1 MTVAAASGLVSL
13 DEIREA
19 ARAVSGVA
27 INTPLIAVDPLTEQ
41 LGVPVWVKPENLQ
54 RVGAFKLRGAFNLV
68 RQVAATGARGVIT
81 FSSGNHGQAVAYAA
95 RHFGLRAVIV
105 MPETVTGAKKTGV
118 ERLGGEVVLAGRT
131 SKDRYDKAM
140 ELAAKEQLAVV
151 PPFDHPAIIAGQGT
165 IGLEIAEAIP
175 EVRTVLV
182 PIGGGGMSSGVATAL
197 HHVLP
202 AAKTIVV
209 EPEGAAKLG
218 RSLAEGRRV
227 TLEKTAS
234 IADGLITLSI
244 GEKNWEHLRRYAHKA
259 VQVTDAQIVAG
270 VRFALDRLKLV
281 VEPSGAATLGWLM
294 TQTKGALEGPVV
306 CVLSGGNIDW
316 PGLAEVLG
324 TEAAR

>member
-1 MTVAAASGLVSL
+1 MTVAAAPGLVSL
-13 DEIREA
+13 DDIREA
-19 ARAVSGVA
+19 AKALSGIAV
-27 INTPLIAVDPLTEQ
+27 NTPLLAADDLAER
-41 LGVPVWVKPENLQ
+41 LGVPVWVKAESLQ

-68 RQVAATGARGVIT
+68 RQLAAGSRGVIT
-81 FSSGNHGQAVAYAA
+81 YSSGNHGQAVAYAA
-95 RHFGLRAVIV
+95 RRFGLRAVIV
-105 MPETVTGAKKTGV
+105 MPETVTAAKKSGV

-131 SKDRYDKAM
+131 SRDRYEKAM
-140 ELAAKEQLAVV
+140 ELAARDGLAVI

-165 IGLEIAEAIP
+165 VGVEIAEALP
-175 EVRTVLV
+175 QVGTVLV
-182 PIGGGGMSSGVATAL
+182 PIGGGGLSSGVATAL
-197 HHVLP
+197 HHLAP

-209 EPEGAAKLG
+209 EPDGAAKLG

-227 TLEKTAS
+227 TLDKTAS

-244 GEKNWEHLRRYAHKA
+244 GELNWEHLRRYAHKA

-294 TQTKGALEGPVV
+294 HQPKGSLDGPVV

-316 PGLAEVLG
+316 PGLKEVL
-324 TEAAR
+324 A